1 MKRLFIGG
9 PLNGQILEIA
19 VENLFYKHR
28 SGTTGYVTY
37 SKRQVRFGRPGR
49 SFAEDF
55 YFAVSSMTDGDA
67 LSGYLQFYD
76 GQKSPASP
84 SY

>member
-1 MKRLFIGG
+1 M
-9 PLNGQILEIA
+9 NGQL
-19 VENLFYKHR
+19 VEMPRGHLYYKYR
-28 SGTTGYVTY
+28 SGVTGYATY
-37 SKRQVRFGRPGR
+37 SKREVRFGRSDR
-49 SFAEDF
+49 MFTQDF
-55 YFAVSSMTDGDA
+55 YFALSTMTDGDA